1 MPKRRTD
8 PMSATL
14 PLFDLTGKV
23 AVITGS
29 SKGIGR
35 AIAERMAEHGAKVVI
50 SSRKQDA
57 CDGVAAAIRTTGG
70 EALARACNITRR
82 EEVEALVAA
91 VIAEWGQIDI
101 LVCNAAANP
110 AYGPLAAIDDG
121 AMDKIFAANVK
132 SIVWFAG
139 LVAPQMAARG
149 EGAILIISSVGGFIG
164 SDVLGFYNMSKAAE
178 QSLARSLA
186 IEWGRQGVRGNC
198 IAPGLVRTDFARTLW
213 ENPANL
219 ARITSSSALGRI
231 AEPDEIAGAAIYLAS
246 RAGSFVTGQTI
257 VVDGGKLIGAS
268 DAADWLP
275 PA

>member
-1 MPKRRTD
+1 MK
-8 PMSATL
+8 
-14 PLFDLTGKV
+14 DLAGKV

-57 CDGVAAAIRTTGG
+57 CDGVAAAIRAAGG

-91 VIAEWGQIDI
+91 VIA
-101 LVCNAAANP
+101 
-110 AYGPLAAIDDG
+110 DDG

-164 SDVLGFYNMSKAAE
+164 SDVMGFYNMSKAAE

-186 IEWGRQGVRGNC
+186 IEWGRQGVRVNC

-257 VVDGGKLIGAS
+257 VVDGGQT
-268 DAADWLP
+268 LP
-275 PA
+275 EAPSAMEAI

>member
-1 MPKRRTD
+1 MPRHRTE
-8 PMSATL
+8 PMPAPS

-23 AVITGS
+23 ALITGS
-29 SKGIGR
+29 TKGIGR
-35 AIAERMAEHGAKVVI
+35 AIAARMAEHGAQVVI
-50 SSRKQDA
+50 SSRKQKA
-57 CDGVAAAIRTTGG
+57 CDEVAAGIRAAGG
-70 EALARACNITRR
+70 EAMAQACNISRR

-91 VIAEWGQIDI
+91 VTGRWGRIDVM
-101 LVCNAAANP
+101 VCNAAVNP
-110 AYGPLAAIDDG
+110 AYGPLASIDES

-186 IEWGRQGVRGNC
+186 VEWGRQGVRVNC

-219 ARITSSSALGRI
+219 DRITRSSALGRI

-268 DAADWLP
+268 DAAG
-275 PA
+275 

>member
-1 MPKRRTD
+1 
-8 PMSATL
+8 
-14 PLFDLTGKV
+14 
-23 AVITGS
+23 
-29 SKGIGR
+29 
-35 AIAERMAEHGAKVVI
+35 
-50 SSRKQDA
+50 
-57 CDGVAAAIRTTGG
+57 
-70 EALARACNITRR
+70 
-82 EEVEALVAA
+82 
-91 VIAEWGQIDI
+91 
-101 LVCNAAANP
+101 
-110 AYGPLAAIDDG
+110 
-121 AMDKIFAANVK
+121 
-132 SIVWFAG
+132 
-139 LVAPQMAARG
+139 MAARG

-186 IEWGRQGVRGNC
+186 IEWGRQGVRVNC

>member
-1 MPKRRTD
+1 MQKRRTD

-57 CDGVAAAIRTTGG
+57 CDGVAAAIRAAGG

-164 SDVLGFYNMSKAAE
+164 SDVMGFYNMSKAAE

-186 IEWGRQGVRGNC
+186 IEWGRQGVRVNC

-268 DAADWLP
+268 DAAD
-275 PA
+275 